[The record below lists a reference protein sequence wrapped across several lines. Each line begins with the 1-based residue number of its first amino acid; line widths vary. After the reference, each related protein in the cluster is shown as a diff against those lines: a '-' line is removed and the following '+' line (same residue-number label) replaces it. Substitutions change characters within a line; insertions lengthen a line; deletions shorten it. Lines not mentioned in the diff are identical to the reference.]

1 MTTPRRLKP
10 VVYLL
15 GLVLGVGTLV
25 GVWAL
30 TPGRG
35 HAQPDASNTS
45 AKAGGPVVMGTVDSD
60 PPPVPYGLP
69 PVIQSGT
76 VAHVFVK
83 DGQEVKAGDDLYQF
97 DTSLQQR
104 KLDQAIVSIEQA
116 KNEVDKA
123 KEAKKQHEKKIAV
136 AEQAVKA
143 ATDKETAAT
152 QLYGLIK
159 ANTEKGLKSNN
170 IPEAEWPEKL
180 KNNAELFKANADW
193 LDARNL
199 KERLQAELD
208 LLKTS
213 NVDLL
218 VKQAEIAVELA
229 EKVRA
234 EAQTAVD
241 LCTVKAKTAG
251 TVEQV
256 KVSAGATMGVSTRD
270 PALWLVPAGPRI
282 VRAEIEAEFAHRV
295 SDSLKGKEVTI
306 MDHTDPKL
314 TYKGRVRQIGGT
326 FLPKRTEGFL
336 TNETRVIEAIVEVSD
351 TAPAGKP
358 PLRVGQRVR
367 VNLGQ

>member
-1 MTTPRRLKP
+1 MASPRRLRP
-10 VVYLL
+10 ALYLL
-15 GLVLGVGTLV
+15 GAALGVGTLV

-35 HAQPDASNTS
+35 TAQADGPKTPAR
-45 AKAGGPVVMGTVDSD
+45 AGGPVVMGTVDSD

-76 VAHVFVK
+76 VAKVFVR
-83 DGQEVKAGDDLYQF
+83 DGQDVKAGDDLYQF
-97 DTSLQQR
+97 DTSLLQR
-104 KLDQAIVSIEQA
+104 KLDQAVVTVAQA
-116 KNEVDKA
+116 KNEVDLA
-123 KEAKKQHEKKIAV
+123 KEAKKQHTSKIAV

-143 ATDKETAAT
+143 AGEKEATAAS
-152 QLYGLIK
+152 LYNLIK
-159 ANTEKGLKSNN
+159 ANVEKGLKSAG
-170 IPEAEWPEKL
+170 IPEAEWPDKL
-180 KNNAELFKANADW
+180 KNNPDLFKARADW
-193 LDARNL
+193 IDAKNL

-208 LLKTS
+208 SLKTS
-213 NVDLL
+213 NVDLI
-218 VKQAEIAVELA
+218 VKKAEIAVELS

-256 KVSAGATMGVSTRD
+256 KISAGATMGVGTRD
-270 PALWLVPAGPRI
+270 PALWLVPAGPRV

-295 SDSLKGKEVTI
+295 SADLKGKEVTI
-306 MDHTDPKL
+306 MDHTDQKL
-314 TYKGRVRQIGGT
+314 TYKGTVRQIGGT
-326 FLPKRTEGFL
+326 FLPKRSEGFL
-336 TNETRVIEAIVEVSD
+336 PNETRVIEAVVEVSD
-351 TAPAGKP
+351 PAPPGKP